1 MKIMWIK
8 TKYKKKKQI
17 NIVKKILANRM
28 IKRNQ

>member
-17 NIVKKILANRM
+17 NRVKKILANKM

>member
-17 NIVKKILANRM
+17 NRVKKILANRM
-28 IKRNQ
+28 RKRNQ